1 MDCRLQC
8 NALERDLKNR
18 SAMPINYTE
27 RARRLSDT
35 LFLYKQTAYNYPI
48 HFGILGGVH
57 SQEAGAGLS
66 QIDLEACE

>member
-1 MDCRLQC
+1 
-8 NALERDLKNR
+8 
-18 SAMPINYTE
+18 MPINYTE
-27 RARRLSDT
+27 RGRRLSDT
-35 LFLYKQTAYNYPI
+35 LVLYKQTAYNYPI

>member
-1 MDCRLQC
+1 
-8 NALERDLKNR
+8 
-18 SAMPINYTE
+18 MPTNCKE
-27 RARRLSDT
+27 RARRLCDT
-35 LFLYKQTAYNYPI
+35 LALYKQTAYNYSI

>member
-1 MDCRLQC
+1 MPTKCK
-8 NALERDLKNR
+8 ERV
-18 SAMPINYTE
+18 
-27 RARRLSDT
+27 RRLSDI
-35 LFLYKQTAYNYPI
+35 LALYKQSGYNYPI

>member
-1 MDCRLQC
+1 
-8 NALERDLKNR
+8 
-18 SAMPINYTE
+18 MPINYKE
-27 RARRLSDT
+27 WARRLSDT
-35 LFLYKQTAYNYPI
+35 YALYKQTAYNYPI